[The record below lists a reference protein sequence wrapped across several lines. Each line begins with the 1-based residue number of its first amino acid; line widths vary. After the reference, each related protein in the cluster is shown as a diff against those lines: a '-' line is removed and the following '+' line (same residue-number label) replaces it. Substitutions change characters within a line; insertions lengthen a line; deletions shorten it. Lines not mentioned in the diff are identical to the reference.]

1 MTSKKWIKK
10 TQSPRSVASEAK
22 AALQSLVKSAKVKP
36 RHKWQDMADL
46 ISKGDGIMDA
56 TPWGFTVA
64 EPDGSREV
72 EVDGG
77 WTEEHYQFL
86 VPILSQVDEAQLNK
100 AMIARAVL
108 EAKLHGMGVKSQIQG
123 SACLLRSTVSM
134 KKTGY
139 PSRWGQ
145 GVFCH
150 RKGNGTSCGGLP
162 PDYSTTGHRKK
173 DKAVLGRRP
182 RKALGRRPVD

>member
-139 PSRWGQ
+139 PSRSGPGGYLPSQ
-145 GVFCH
+145 
-150 RKGNGTSCGGLP
+150 RKWHKLWRITAGLLHDRTSQKRQSRLGTPTSESSG
-162 PDYSTTGHRKK
+162 S
-173 DKAVLGRRP
+173 
-182 RKALGRRPVD
+182 